1 MTCTSK
7 SDGGLLFSLFLIV
20 AYLFV
25 PLLLFFLICYEKAV
39 ENLLV
44 IVLKKEMILLTI
56 TGTHSRTLDISL

>member
-7 SDGGLLFSLFLIV
+7 SERWTSFFPFLIV

-25 PLLLFFLICYEKAV
+25 PLLFFLICYEKAV

-44 IVLKKEMILLTI
+44 IVLKKK
-56 TGTHSRTLDISL
+56 